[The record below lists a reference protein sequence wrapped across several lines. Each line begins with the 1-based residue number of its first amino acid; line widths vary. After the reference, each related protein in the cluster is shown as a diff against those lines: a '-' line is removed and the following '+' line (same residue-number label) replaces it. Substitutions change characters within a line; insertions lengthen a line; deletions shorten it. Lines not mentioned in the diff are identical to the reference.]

1 MNGKILIG
9 RLEYSRF
16 CFGILWKL
24 FLCMEKK
31 GGGSSQS
38 LDFMSI
44 YQVILCLPKSDIVW
58 IFLSFIYSTGRL
70 AIFSMHCKLAFQSQ
84 NLNIKKGVQGRVSVL
99 SVYHTFLIHSIS
111 RSLIGRGEQ
120 RTKSRGQRQRRLLVL
135 KNHCKSAK
143 LPDITILTS
152 LFGCCQFHGHGHS
165 GGTG

>member
-1 MNGKILIG
+1 MHGK
-9 RLEYSRF
+9 
-16 CFGILWKL
+16 
-24 FLCMEKK
+24 KK

-99 SVYHTFLIHSIS
+99 PVYHTFLIHSIS

-120 RTKSRGQRQRRLLVL
+120 RTKSRGRKTKSRGQRQRRLLVL
-135 KNHCKSAK
+135 INHCKSAK
-143 LPDITILTS
+143 LPVITILTS